1 MCAVLG
7 SLSAPKPSHIGRPG
21 RAPAYPVSI
30 VVDERAL
37 AEKLIAYDTS
47 RPEELAAAAAFVK
60 GWLEAR
66 DVQVEEHAHNG
77 LPVLVADVGAAASA
91 AAPTVILHGHLD
103 VVPGFEQQ
111 FAPRVEGDRLIG
123 RGAYDMKG
131 GLAAMLCALRDC
143 SEQDGVR
150 VRFLCVP
157 DEEAEDVDERSTD
170 ELVRAGM
177 RADFAITG
185 EPTNLHIGIEAKGV
199 LAMRIEVR
207 GRAAHGS
214 TPWLGDSAVLKAF
227 DVFRR
232 IEAMDFA
239 RESSELFDRP
249 SINLGRIEGGDVFN
263 KVPDRCEMVVD
274 VRYLPG
280 QDPGA
285 ILAQIRAL
293 PDVTVANTLMRA
305 PAHVERSN
313 PYVLALREAAGRST
327 DGETLSVGRDGA
339 SDAISFLEAGIPA
352 VEFGPTG
359 GGHHGPEEWV
369 SISSLRRYREALTG
383 FVRALPQWLARERAT
398 ETTGLR
404 AIEGGRA

>member
-1 MCAVLG
+1 M
-7 SLSAPKPSHIGRPG
+7 
-21 RAPAYPVSI
+21 
-30 VVDERAL
+30 VDERAL

-66 DVQVEEHAHNG
+66 EIEVREHAHNG
-77 LPVLVADVGAAASA
+77 LPVLVADVGAGKAGG
-91 AAPTVILHGHLD
+91 APTVVLHGHLD
-103 VVPGFEQQ
+103 VVPGFERQ
-111 FAPRVEGDRLIG
+111 FEPRVEGDRLIG

-131 GLAAMLCALRDC
+131 GLASMLCALKDC
-143 SEQDGVR
+143 AEQDAVR

-170 ELVRAGM
+170 QLVSAGM
-177 RADFAITG
+177 TADFAITG
-185 EPTNLHIGIEAKGV
+185 EPTNLHIGVQAKGV
-199 LAMRIEVR
+199 LAMRIEVS

-263 KVPDRCEMVVD
+263 KVPDRCEMIVD

-285 ILAQIRAL
+285 ILAAIRAL
-293 PDVTVANTLMRA
+293 PDVTVVQTLTRA

-313 PYVLALREAAGRST
+313 PFVRALREAAGATT
-327 DGETLSVGRDGA
+327 DGEALSVGRDGA
-339 SDAISFLEAGIPA
+339 SDAVSFLEAGIPA
-352 VEFGPTG
+352 VEFGPAG
-359 GGHHGPEEWV
+359 GGHHGPDEWV

-383 FVRALPQWLARERAT
+383 FVQALPQRLVRERARQSSISPA
-398 ETTGLR
+398 LR